1 MAQSWEH
8 FPLPTY
14 LEVVHLKYGSNLCG
28 FVNNERQKE
37 KLITL
42 LYSNR
47 FIACP
52 SLLRLT
58 RIQQKFL
65 LH

>member
-14 LEVVHLKYGSNLCG
+14 LEVVNLKYGSNLFR

-42 LYSNR
+42 LYQTGS
-47 FIACP
+47 
-52 SLLRLT
+52 
-58 RIQQKFL
+58 
-65 LH
+65 

>member
-14 LEVVHLKYGSNLCG
+14 LEEVHLKYGSNLCG

-37 KLITL
+37 KLM
-42 LYSNR
+42 
-47 FIACP
+47 
-52 SLLRLT
+52 
-58 RIQQKFL
+58 KK
-65 LH
+65 H

>member
-14 LEVVHLKYGSNLCG
+14 LEVVNLKYGSNLFG

-42 LYSNR
+42 LYSNK
-47 FIACP
+47 FIVCP

-58 RIQQKFL
+58 SIQKNFL